1 MGNISS
7 FIGNLF
13 SRTKEAR
20 ILVLGLDAAGKTT
33 ILYKLKL
40 GETISTLP
48 TIGFNV
54 ETVQV
59 HNVRFTM
66 WDVGG
71 QEKIRVLWKH
81 YFLGTQG
88 LVFVID
94 SNDTSRID
102 EATKEL
108 KFLLDQVGC
117 IAQSQIGVLS
127 FVVAMADFCFV
138 LQDEMHGA
146 SLLVLANK
154 QDLPCAMSLPELRQ
168 KLDLDRIASGRK
180 WMIQPCCA
188 PTGDGLFEGFD
199 WLAANL
205 PSK

>member
-108 KFLLDQVGC
+108 KFLLDQ
-117 IAQSQIGVLS
+117 
-127 FVVAMADFCFV
+127 
-138 LQDEMHGA
+138 DEMHGA